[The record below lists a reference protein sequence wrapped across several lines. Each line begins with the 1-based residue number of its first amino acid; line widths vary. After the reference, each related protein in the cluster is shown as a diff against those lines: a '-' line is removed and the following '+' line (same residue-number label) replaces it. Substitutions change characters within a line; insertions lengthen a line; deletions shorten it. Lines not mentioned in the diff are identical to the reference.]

1 MTSGTRESTAGGA
14 SPPAV
19 ELRGITKRFG
29 TLVANDAVDLSLTHG
44 EVHALLGENGA
55 GKTTLMRI
63 LYGLTRPDAGTTL
76 VDGRHVSIHSPKD
89 AIANGIGMVTQHFA
103 LVKPLT
109 VTENVILGATDGV
122 RVRLDAAAHKVAE
135 AAERFGIRADPLAR
149 VGDLSVG
156 EQQRVEILKAL
167 YRDCRVLILDE
178 PTAVLVPQEVG
189 ALFATLRRLCEDGIA
204 VVFISHKLHEVRE
217 ISRRVTVLRRG
228 AVVGTRDTAT
238 VDDRE
243 LASLM
248 VGRPTLGVQRAA
260 TASGSDAVLRV
271 AGLCARGR
279 QGLPALRDVSFE
291 VRRGE
296 ILGVAGVSGNGQTEL
311 VDVLCGMRQPTAGSV
326 VVDGVDVTGADASRV
341 VAAGI
346 GRIPDDRHAAVVGDL
361 TVAQNLAL
369 EHLPEFRRGPELDE
383 RRLREHA
390 EGLIERFAIK
400 ARPQDRAATL
410 SGGNLQKVVLARVLS
425 RDPKLIVVSQ
435 PTRGLDVGATEYVH
449 GELLAQRERGAGVLL
464 VSEDLDELLAL
475 ADRLLVFYEGRAVG
489 ESTAA
494 EADPERLGLLMAGL
508 GESSQAA

>member
-14 SPPAV
+14 NPPAV

-135 AAERFGIRADPLAR
+135 AAERFGISADPLAR

-248 VGRPTLGVQRAA
+248 VGRPTLGVQRAP
-260 TASGSDAVLRV
+260 TASGSDVVLRV

-346 GRIPDDRHAAVVGDL
+346 GRIPEDRHAAVVGDL

-400 ARPQDRAATL
+400 ARPDDRAATL

-508 GESSQAA
+508 DESSQAA